1 MENTRQRY
9 IKYDKMELWEVA
21 SMSKTT
27 FILIGILYYI
37 LTIVTIIVVLNW
49 INKQERKKYKNEI
62 TTLERDKNLI
72 VGASILSEL
81 NKVGALINNDTMQKK
96 YDDWCNRLKEIR
108 EVEVPKI
115 TDGLIEIE
123 EAFEDKDYKN
133 LKTKIASLELLIAY
147 VKTKSNFLLD
157 EVKEI
162 TLSEEKNRETI
173 TKLKADYRA
182 ILTKYNSNRADYSE
196 VEKPIELQFEN
207 ADKLFSAFE
216 VAMDNNE
223 YTEVGKIVKAID
235 DTIGNLKVVTE
246 ETPSIIIMGRKL
258 IPAKIEDIKKIAA
271 KMTKEGYNLDYLNI
285 DYNIT
290 EAEKKIE
297 DVFSRLN
304 VLNLE
309 DSVFELKTILDYFDS
324 LYHNFEKEKLSK
336 RVFEDYQRSVLIKIT
351 KLNKIS
357 NDLNKK
363 IDDLR
368 YSYDLVDDDIK
379 VLEDIS
385 EELIEIKNDYNR
397 IIEMHRGGTYAFSRL
412 AKEMELLNTKLLK
425 TEEKLNQTLR
435 SLSSLKEDEKRARDQ
450 LDEIKKILN
459 QAKNNMKGY
468 KLPVTP
474 KNFYVELS
482 EATSAITDMIKELDK
497 RPISIKTL
505 NTRVDTA
512 RDLTLKVYNTTKE
525 ARKTAKMAEMAILY
539 GNRYR
544 AVYKDVELGL
554 IKAENAFYKGNF
566 KTSLENA
573 INAINIVEP
582 GIHKRLIEE
591 YK

>member
-1 MENTRQRY
+1 
-9 IKYDKMELWEVA
+9 
-21 SMSKTT
+21 MSRTT
-27 FILIGILYYI
+27 FIFIGILYYVFTVV
-37 LTIVTIIVVLNW
+37 LIIVVLNL
-49 INKQERKKYKNEI
+49 INKKERNKYKDEI
-62 TTLERDKNLI
+62 ANLERDKNLI

-81 NKVGALINNDTMQKK
+81 NKVGALINNDVMQKK
-96 YDDWCNRLKEIR
+96 YDDWQARLKEIK

-123 EAFEDKDYKN
+123 NAFEDKDYKS
-133 LKTKIASLELLIAY
+133 LKPKIAALELQIAY

-157 EVKEI
+157 EIKEI

-173 TKLKADYRA
+173 TKLKSEYRV
-182 ILTKYNSNRADYSE
+182 ILTKYNANKTDYDEAST
-196 VEKPIELQFEN
+196 PIELQFEN
-207 ADKLFSAFE
+207 VDKLFSAFE
-216 VAMDNNE
+216 VAMEKNE

-235 DTIGNLKVVTE
+235 DTIGNLKVVVE
-246 ETPSIIIMGRKL
+246 EAPSIIIMGKKL
-258 IPAKIEDIKKIAA
+258 IPDKIADIKKITT
-271 KMTKEGYNLDYLNI
+271 KMEKEGYNLDYLNI

-290 EAEKKIE
+290 ESEKKIN
-297 DVFSRLN
+297 DVFGRLN

-324 LYHNFEKEKLSK
+324 LYHNFDKEKLSK
-336 RVFEDYQRSVLIKIT
+336 RIFEDFQRSILIKAT
-351 KLNKIS
+351 KLEKIS

-363 IDDLR
+363 IDDLK
-368 YSYDLVDDDIK
+368 YSYDLSDEDVS
-379 VLEDIS
+379 VLDVIS
-385 EELIEIKNDYNR
+385 QEIVEIKDDYNR
-397 IIEMHRGGTYAFSRL
+397 IIDMHRRRVFAFSRL
-412 AKEMELLNTKLLK
+412 SKEMEILNTKLLK
-425 TEEKLNQTLR
+425 TEEKLEQTLR
-435 SLSSLKEDEKRARDQ
+435 SLGSLKEDEKRAREQ
-450 LDEIKKILN
+450 LDEIKRILN
-459 QAKNNMKGY
+459 QAKNNIRSY

-482 EATSAITDMIKELDK
+482 EAAASIQDMIKELDK

-525 ARKTAKMAEMAILY
+525 AMKTAKMAEAAIVY

-544 AVYKDVELGL
+544 AMYKDVELGL

-566 KTSLENA
+566 KISLENA

-582 GIHKRLIEE
+582 GIHKKLLEE
-591 YK
+591 YQ

>member
-1 MENTRQRY
+1 
-9 IKYDKMELWEVA
+9 
-21 SMSKTT
+21 MSRTT
-27 FILIGILYYI
+27 FIFIGILYYVFTVI
-37 LTIVTIIVVLNW
+37 LIIVVLNL
-49 INKQERKKYKNEI
+49 INKKERNKYKTEI
-62 TTLERDKNLI
+62 ANLERDKNLI

-81 NKVGALINNDTMQKK
+81 NKVGALINNDVMQKK
-96 YDDWCNRLKEIR
+96 YDDWQARLKEIK

-123 EAFEDKDYKN
+123 NAFEDKDYKS
-133 LKTKIASLELLIAY
+133 LKPKIAALELQIAY

-157 EVKEI
+157 EIKEI

-173 TKLKADYRA
+173 TKLKSEYRA
-182 ILTKYNSNRADYSE
+182 ILTKYNTNKIDYDEAST
-196 VEKPIELQFEN
+196 PIELQFEN
-207 ADKLFSAFE
+207 VDKLFSAFE
-216 VAMDNNE
+216 VAMEKNE

-235 DTIGNLKVVTE
+235 DTIGNLKVVVE
-246 ETPSIIIMGRKL
+246 EAPSIIIMGKKL
-258 IPAKIEDIKKIAA
+258 IPDKIADIQKITT
-271 KMTKEGYNLDYLNI
+271 KMEKEGYNLDYLNI

-290 EAEKKIE
+290 ESEKKIN
-297 DVFSRLN
+297 DVFGRLN

-324 LYHNFEKEKLSK
+324 LYHNFDKEKLSK
-336 RVFEDYQRSVLIKIT
+336 RIFEDFQRSILIKTT
-351 KLNKIS
+351 KLEKIS

-363 IDDLR
+363 MDDLK
-368 YSYDLVDDDIK
+368 YSYDLSD
-379 VLEDIS
+379 EDVSILDVIS
-385 EELIEIKNDYNR
+385 EEIVEIKDDYNR
-397 IIEMHRGGTYAFSRL
+397 IIEMHRRRVFAFSRL
-412 AKEMELLNTKLLK
+412 SKEMEILNSKLLK
-425 TEEKLNQTLR
+425 TEEKLEQTLR
-435 SLSSLKEDEKRARDQ
+435 SLGSLKEDEKRAREQ
-450 LDEIKKILN
+450 LDEIKRILN
-459 QAKNNMKGY
+459 QAKNNIHSY

-482 EATSAITDMIKELDK
+482 EAAASIQDMMKELDK

-525 ARKTAKMAEMAILY
+525 AVKTAKMAEAAIVY

-544 AVYKDVELGL
+544 AMYKDVELGL

-566 KTSLENA
+566 KISLENA

-582 GIHKRLIEE
+582 GIHKKLLEE
-591 YK
+591 YQ